1 MRTFFSF
8 VTLALLPVFAQADG
22 FDYTYVEV
30 GYISADLDTAGISV
44 DGDGFGING
53 SFAITDTYHLFA
65 GYSTLG
71 FDFSIDLNQLAVGG
85 GMHFGLSPTIDF
97 VGTLAYLDAEIEV
110 PLLGGTVF
118 SEDGFGIG
126 VGVRGALNS
135 SFEWEA
141 GINYADVGGSS
152 TSFGLDGRY
161 YFTDTVAAGAGVEFD
176 DDATV
181 YAIGMRVEFGQ

>member
-1 MRTFFSF
+1 MRTFLGFA
-8 VTLALLPVFAQADG
+8 TLALLPAFAQAAD

-30 GYISADLDTAGISV
+30 GYVSADFDTAGVSV

-65 GYSTLG
+65 EYSSLG

-85 GMHFGLSPTIDF
+85 GMHFGLSPNIDF
-97 VGTLAYLDAEIEV
+97 VGTLAYLDAEVES
-110 PLLGGTVF
+110 GGIGI

-126 VGVRGALNS
+126 IGVRGALNK

-141 GINYADVGGSS
+141 GIDYSDVGGSD

-161 YFTDTVAAGAGVEFD
+161 YFTDTIAAGAGVTFD
-176 DDATV
+176 DDVTV

>member
-1 MRTFFSF
+1 MRTFLGF
-8 VTLALLPVFAQADG
+8 VTLALLPGFAQAEG

-30 GYISADLDTAGISV
+30 GYISADFDTAGINV

-65 GYSTLG
+65 EYSSLG

-97 VGTLAYLDAEIEV
+97 VGTLAYLDAEV
-110 PLLGGTVF
+110 DSPVGSV

-126 VGVRGALNS
+126 IGVRGALNS

-141 GINYADVGGSS
+141 GIDYADVGGSD

-161 YFTDTVAAGAGVEFD
+161 YFTDTVAAGAGISFD
-176 DDATV
+176 DDVTV
-181 YAIGMRVEFGQ
+181 YAVGIRVEFGK

>member
-22 FDYTYVEV
+22 FDYTYVEA
-30 GYISADLDTAGISV
+30 GYISADLDTGGISV

-71 FDFSIDLNQLAVGG
+71 FDFSIDLNQLAVGA
-85 GMHFGLSPTIDF
+85 GMHFPLSPTIDF
-97 VGTLAYLDAEIEV
+97 VGTLAYLDAEIEA
-110 PLLGGTVF
+110 PLFGATV

-126 VGVRGALNS
+126 IGVRGRLNS
-135 SFEWEA
+135 TFEWEA
-141 GINYADVGGSS
+141 GIDYADVGDSS

-161 YFTDTVAAGAGVEFD
+161 YFTDTIAAGAGVSFD
-176 DDATV
+176 DDFTIFAV
-181 YAIGMRVEFGQ
+181 GMRVEFGQ

>member
-1 MRTFFSF
+1 MRTFLGF
-8 VTLALLPVFAQADG
+8 VTLALLPGFALAED

-30 GYISADLDTAGISV
+30 GYISADLDTGGISV

-110 PLLGGTVF
+110 PLLGPTV

-141 GINYADVGGSS
+141 GIDYSDVGESG
-152 TSFGLDGRY
+152 TSFRLDGRY
-161 YFTDTVAAGAGVEFD
+161 YFTDTIAAGAGVEFD

>member
-1 MRTFFSF
+1 MRTILGLM
-8 VTLALLPVFAQADG
+8 TLALLPAFAQAED
-22 FDYTYVEV
+22 FDYSYVEV
-30 GYISADLDTAGISV
+30 GYVSAEFDGGGIDV

-65 GYSTLG
+65 EYSSLG
-71 FDFSIDLNQLAVGG
+71 FDFSVDLNQLALGG

-97 VGTLAYLDAEIEV
+97 VGTFAYLDAEVES
-110 PLLGGTVF
+110 GGISV

-126 VGVRGALNS
+126 IGVRGKLNS

-141 GINYADVGGSS
+141 GIDYSDVGDSD

-161 YFTDTVAAGAGVEFD
+161 YFTDTIAAGAGITID
-176 DDATV
+176 DDVNT